1 VDQHIEHDACAH
13 TIWALLLLF
22 SFCFVHIPK
31 CSIASHRIA
40 SHRIASHRIASHRI
54 ASHRIALR
62 ALGGWMTQQMVSWCA
77 DEHGSPVSARL
88 PPAPSSSL
96 E

>member
-1 VDQHIEHDACAH
+1 V
-13 TIWALLLLF
+13 
-22 SFCFVHIPK
+22 
-31 CSIASHRIA
+31 
-40 SHRIASHRIASHRI
+40 
-54 ASHRIALR
+54 
-62 ALGGWMTQQMVSWCA
+62 LGGWMTQQMVSWCA